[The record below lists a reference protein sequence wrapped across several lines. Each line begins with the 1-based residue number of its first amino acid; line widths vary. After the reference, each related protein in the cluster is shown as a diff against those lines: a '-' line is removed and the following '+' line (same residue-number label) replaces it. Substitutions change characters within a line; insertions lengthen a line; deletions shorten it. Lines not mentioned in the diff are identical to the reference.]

1 MMTDDT
7 ANADPRDILRAR
19 LQEGVRVS
27 SLSVAVLGWVCDVPT
42 QPSVGEVSLRSG
54 QVTMRMADEGVF
66 FPFGSLTEFLDQTRI
81 VCGSLGLTD
90 AQTEWVVASSQPQ
103 PELPCLSPLS
113 ASGLATRIGV
123 PVANAAT
130 ASTMSV

>member
-90 AQTEWVVASSQPQ
+90 AQTEWVVARARRR
-103 PELPCLSPLS
+103 L
-113 ASGLATRIGV
+113 G
-123 PVANAAT
+123 
-130 ASTMSV
+130 